1 MTRRPRL
8 HVSPC
13 NNNKA
18 PAAAA
23 NDDWKVDRRNLLV
36 GLGGVYGYGALNPLL
51 ASADPINGP
60 DISSCGPADL
70 PDNVDKLTNCCPPV
84 PAGIVDFDKLRQ
96 PPRSAPLRVRR
107 AAHLVA
113 KDEAY
118 MDKFTKAVELMKA
131 LPDDDPRSFLN
142 QAKIHCAY
150 CCGAY
155 DQAGFPD
162 LELQVHFSWLFHPFH
177 RCYLYFFERILGK
190 LIDDPTFAMP
200 FWNWDHP
207 DGMQMPSIYIAD
219 QNSPLYDRFRNSKH
233 MPPNIVDFDYGIGSD
248 SSILDAQQLMSQ
260 NLTIM
265 YRQLVSLGP
274 TARMFLGSPYRA
286 GDDPGPG
293 LGSLESVPHGSIHA
307 WTGDPS
313 QPNGEDMGSFYTSGR
328 DIIFHA
334 HHGNID
340 RMWEI
345 WKTLGGRRQNFS
357 DPDWLDSSL
366 LFYDENA
373 QMVRIKVRDCLDTR
387 DLGYVYQDV
396 EIPWLNSR
404 PTPRASNNR
413 VLRKAKKFAAD
424 AGTDTPAAA
433 DKVFPRR
440 LDKVVRATVRR
451 PTRGKHKRNNE
462 EEEEEE
468 ILVIEGVEVEKDVY
482 VKFDVLVNEEDEA
495 MATPKHT
502 EFCGSFVSVPHGGDH
517 HHHKQQ
523 KMIKTEMRLTI
534 TELLEDLN
542 AENDDQILVTLVP
555 KTGCEGVKIGGLKIV
570 FDS

>member
-8 HVSPC
+8 HVSSSC

-23 NDDWKVDRRNLLV
+23 NDDDWKFDRRNLLV
-36 GLGGVYGYGALNPLL
+36 GLGGMYGYGALNPLL

-70 PDNVDKLTNCCPPV
+70 PDNVDKLTNCCPPM
-84 PAGIVDFDKLRQ
+84 PARIVDFNQLRRPQ
-96 PPRSAPLRVRR
+96 QSAAPMRVRR

-118 MDKFTKAVELMKA
+118 MAKFTRAVELMKA
-131 LPDDDPRSFLN
+131 LPDNDPRSFLN
-142 QAKIHCAY
+142 QANIHCAY

-162 LELQVHFSWLFHPFH
+162 LELQVHSSWLFYPFH

-190 LIDDPTFAMP
+190 LIDDPTFAVP

-219 QNSPLYDRFRNSKH
+219 QNSPLYDRFRNPKH
-233 MPPNIVDFDYGIGSD
+233 MPPNIVDFNYGTGSD
-248 SSILDAQQLMSQ
+248 DSSVLDAQQLMSQ

-286 GDDPGPG
+286 GDGPGPG
-293 LGSLESVPHGSIHA
+293 AGSLESVPHASIHF

-313 QPNGEDMGSFYTSGR
+313 QPDGEDMGSFYSAGR

-345 WKTLGGRRQNFS
+345 WKTLGGRRRNFS

-387 DLGYVYQDV
+387 NLGYVYQDV

-413 VLRKAKKFAAD
+413 VMRK
-424 AGTDTPAAA
+424 
-433 DKVFPRR
+433 
-440 LDKVVRATVRR
+440 
-451 PTRGKHKRNNE
+451 GK
-462 EEEEEE
+462 
-468 ILVIEGVEVEKDVY
+468 
-482 VKFDVLVNEEDEA
+482 KFDVLVNEEDEA

-502 EFCGSFVSVPHGGDH
+502 EFCGSFVSVPHGSH
-517 HHHKQQ
+517 HHMQEQ
-523 KMIKTEMRLTI
+523 KIIKTEMRLTI

-542 AENDDQILVTLVP
+542 AEYDDQILVTLVP